1 MKKELSLLKKE
12 LEDAH
17 TRAGVEKDK
26 VHNMVVDELK
36 DLESEKATQ
45 ELNKQLLHLNVL
57 LQQRE
62 EELSHL
68 KVECV
73 LGLNDC

>member
-1 MKKELSLLKKE
+1 MSLLKKE

-17 TRAGVEKDK
+17 TRAAVEKDK
-26 VHNMVVDELK
+26 VQKVEEDELK
-36 DLESEKATQ
+36 ALESEKATQ
-45 ELNKQLLHLNVL
+45 ELKKQLLQLNVL

-62 EELSHL
+62 EELYHL

-73 LGLNDC
+73 GLRHF

>member
-1 MKKELSLLKKE
+1 MSLLKKE

-17 TRAGVEKDK
+17 TRAGVEKDT
-26 VHNMVVDELK
+26 VHNMVDDGLK
-36 DLESEKATQ
+36 ALESEKATQ
-45 ELNKQLLHLNVL
+45 ELNKQLLQLNVL

-68 KVECV
+68 KVKCV
-73 LGLNDC
+73 LGLRDF